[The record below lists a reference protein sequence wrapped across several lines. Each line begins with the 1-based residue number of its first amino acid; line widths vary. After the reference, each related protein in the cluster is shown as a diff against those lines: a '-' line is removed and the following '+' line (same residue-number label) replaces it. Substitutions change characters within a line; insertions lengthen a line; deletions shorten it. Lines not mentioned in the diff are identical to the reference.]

1 MEWTHDT
8 PEPIVLV
15 VDQRTGTLEVVA
27 TDTTVT
33 RVVADGNAAEQLQVR
48 QEGGTVFVRQPSGL
62 LGKTGWQLR
71 VRVELPTRSNVRVQA
86 ASTDVRT
93 TGLLGT
99 VAVETGSGEVS
110 LEAAEGGFEVR
121 AGSGNVRLGRG
132 DAHVRSGSGDVW
144 IGEADVVACSVGSG
158 DVSVDQARD
167 IGVKSGSGDVRI
179 GRAQGNTR
187 LHSSSGDVSVE
198 ELWRGE
204 VHVSTASGDVRLGI
218 AAGVPVWVEVDTV
231 TGDLQSDL
239 AERGRPGE
247 GQEYLALHLRT
258 VSGDIVLRE
267 FSLR

>member
-1 MEWTHDT
+1 MEWTYDT

-15 VDQRTGTLEVVA
+15 VEQKTGTLEVVA

-33 RVVADGNAAEQLQVR
+33 RLVADGNAAEHLQVR
-48 QEGGTVFVRQPSGL
+48 QEGGAVLVRQPSGL
-62 LGKTGWQLR
+62 LGTAGWQLGL
-71 VRVELPTRSNVRVQA
+71 RVELPTRSNLRVHA
-86 ASTDVRT
+86 AATDVRT

-110 LEAAEGGFEVR
+110 LEAAESGFEVHT
-121 AGSGNVRLGRG
+121 GSGNVRLGRG

-158 DVSVDQARD
+158 DVTVDQARE
-167 IGVKSGSGDVRI
+167 IGAKSGSGDVRI
-179 GRAQGNTR
+179 GRVEGDAR
-187 LHSSSGDVSVE
+187 LHSSSGDVTVE

-204 VHVSTASGDVRLGI
+204 AHVSTASGDVRLGI
-218 AAGVPVWVEVDTV
+218 AAGVPVWLQVDTV
-231 TGDLQSDL
+231 TGDVQSDL
-239 AERGRPGE
+239 VERGRPAE